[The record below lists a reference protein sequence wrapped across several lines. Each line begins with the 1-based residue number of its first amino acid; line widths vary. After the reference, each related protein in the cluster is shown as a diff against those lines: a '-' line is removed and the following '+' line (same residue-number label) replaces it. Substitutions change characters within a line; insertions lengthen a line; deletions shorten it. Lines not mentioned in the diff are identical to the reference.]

1 MRRALLFAAVLSMA
15 VAAQAA
21 TARSRV
27 VVRVMPVE
35 TFSLAPVSA
44 AGAQLSFVH
53 NAAAPV
59 KLTAECSA
67 GMSIKSG
74 VGDFSCVQ
82 NSARDVFTRISNGVL
97 REAVSYSA
105 RAASSSVSSQAPGEG
120 LTVTY
125 TSVEE

>member
-1 MRRALLFAAVLSMA
+1 MRKALLFAAAFSAA

-35 TFSLAPVSA
+35 TFRLAPASA
-44 AGAQLSFVH
+44 AGAQLFVVH
-53 NAAAPV
+53 NAAASV

-67 GMSIKSG
+67 GASIKSG
-74 VGDFSCVQ
+74 SGDFSCVQ

-97 REAVSYSA
+97 RESVSYSA
-105 RAASSSVSSQAPGEG
+105 RTASSSTSLPAPGEG